1 MNLEGFNKL
10 LNVFLPCVIDST
22 LEFINVD
29 IMQRRPLTKQLCCSD
44 SPKISMLSFRFD
56 SHTLFAKI
64 TNNIVKMS
72 GTTLKGLKCS
82 AKLSAPEL
90 R

>member
-29 IMQRRPLTKQLCCSD
+29 IMQRRPLTKQLCF
-44 SPKISMLSFRFD
+44 FRF
-56 SHTLFAKI
+56 SK
-64 TNNIVKMS
+64 NINALV
-72 GTTLKGLKCS
+72 
-82 AKLSAPEL
+82 
-90 R
+90 